1 MRFRVSCVVALAVC
15 AMAAGVW
22 CVTEASAQSYAPA
35 AGDPVSVS
43 PEHFRLM
50 IDNDYVRVLDVR
62 HQPGE
67 SDKMHRHPTSAYF
80 VLSGDKMRFE
90 LERSQRD
97 GDVRAGSVTLQG
109 PIAAHSVEN
118 IGESLLHFVMVE
130 RTASRVSRVDG
141 EDAVDVSGSI
151 YRVVDENDDFRVLD
165 VTLEPGQKDEV
176 HSHPESVIYAL
187 GPASGTWHEM
197 GQEPRTQV
205 FRPGSAIFLDATES
219 ISLENTGQR
228 NIRLIIFEI
237 LK

>member
-1 MRFRVSCVVALAVC
+1 MRFRVSCVVALGVC

-22 CVTEASAQSYAPA
+22 CVPGASAQSSAPA

-43 PEHFRLM
+43 PEHFRPM

-67 SDKMHRHPTSAYF
+67 SDKMHQHPTSAYF
-80 VLSGDKMRFE
+80 VLSGDKMRFH

-109 PIAAHSVEN
+109 PIATHSVEN

-130 RTASRVSRVDG
+130 RTGGRVARVDG
-141 EDAVDVSGSI
+141 EDAVEVSGSI

-176 HSHPESVIYAL
+176 HSHQASVIYAL
-187 GPASGTWHEM
+187 SPASGTWHEM

-205 FRPGSAIFLDATES
+205 FRPGSAIFFDATES

-237 LK
+237 LR